1 MQRPPWT
8 PLHGAV
14 DELQREWEEQLR
26 PAPAGTADRAAP
38 QTPLEAEAEQN
49 DVDMQRALALS
60 LAGGAP
66 GAPEPAPEPAVHP
79 DTLLREEQ
87 DAAYAAAIEAELRR
101 RQAAPARTESV
112 RTPAAACPCEPGPGQ
127 PAVRLRIQLYTG
139 DSGTHAFAPTAL
151 VSDIVRWA
159 QHRLQ
164 RTTPMTV
171 FDPIRKRALDPART
185 LAWHGLGA
193 AQVVRVLCAD

>member
-14 DELQREWEEQLR
+14 EDLQREWEEQLR
-26 PAPAGTADRAAP
+26 PAAP
-38 QTPLEAEAEQN
+38 LGAEAEAEQN
-49 DVDMQRALALS
+49 DVDVDMQRALALS

-66 GAPEPAPEPAVHP
+66 GAPAAAPAVHP

-87 DAAYAAAIEAELRR
+87 DAAYAAAVEADLRR
-101 RQAAPARTESV
+101 RPAAP
-112 RTPAAACPCEPGPGQ
+112 PAGCPCEPGPGQ
-127 PAVRLRIQLYTG
+127 PAVRLRIQLHTG
-139 DSGTHAFAPTAL
+139 DSGTHAFAPTAP
-151 VSDIVRWA
+151 VSDIILWA

-171 FDPIRKRALDPART
+171 FDPIGKRALDPART

-193 AQVVRVLCAD
+193 AQVVRVLCDD